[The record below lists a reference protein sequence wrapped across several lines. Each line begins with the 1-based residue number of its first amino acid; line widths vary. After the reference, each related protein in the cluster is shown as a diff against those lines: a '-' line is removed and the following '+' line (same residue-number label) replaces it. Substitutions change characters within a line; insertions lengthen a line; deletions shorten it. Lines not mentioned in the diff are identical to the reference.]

1 MARSA
6 GPWPA
11 ARQACWRTWF
21 PSGSR
26 RSPLPSH
33 EAKRIAIP
41 PDPRP
46 ALSRAA
52 LALGGCAEDGAAPR
66 LDGRFGFLPIHGG
79 RAAGAVGRVRAGLAR
94 LWADRLGKSRLL
106 LVSRLHRRPGCVARA

>member
-6 GPWPA
+6 GLWPA
-11 ARQACWRTWF
+11 ARQTCSRTWF

-26 RSPLPSH
+26 KSLLPSH

-46 ALSRAA
+46 ALSHEA
-52 LALGGCAEDGAAPR
+52 LAFCGCAEDGAAPR
-66 LDGRFGFLPIHGG
+66 LDGRFGFLPVHGG
-79 RAAGAVGRVRAGLAR
+79 RTARGLGRVRAGLAR
-94 LWADRLGKSRLL
+94 LWPDRLGKSRLL
-106 LVSRLHRRPGCVARA
+106 LG